1 MAQQTQNKV
10 SNSEYDTLINNSLK
24 KSTAKEKSITTGK
37 IISIE
42 NEIVTID
49 VGLKSEG
56 RIPLSEFSRP
66 GLKPEL
72 EVGDETEVFIENVD
86 NANGETLLSREKAV
100 KQKAWH
106 NLQNSFNENKVV
118 TGVPFN
124 RVKGGM
130 SVDLDG
136 VVAFLPGS
144 QIETRQIIKDTKELL
159 NKPLELLILKM
170 DKYRGNI
177 VVSRKA
183 ITESEL
189 KEQRS
194 ELLKNIK
201 EGSIIEGKVKNITDY
216 GAFIDL
222 GGIDGLVHVTDISW
236 TKINNPADILE
247 LNSMIKVKVLKF
259 DEELSRLSLGI
270 KQLTENPW
278 DKVKDNIKL
287 KDKVLGK
294 VVALNDSNVHLIIDD
309 QYDSVVSINELSWLK
324 KPPHPSKIVN
334 INDEIEVIV
343 IDIDDDKKRINCS
356 LKQTKD
362 NPWTKLNEKF
372 KINDTFE
379 TEVVN
384 IVDFGIFVK
393 VIDEIDGMVH
403 ISDLSWDENEC
414 VKILKDLKKG
424 DKINVKILDINA
436 DKERISLGVKHLK
449 NDPVQDFIEANPV
462 SSKVTG
468 KIVDVDEKGLKV
480 ELDNEKQVFG
490 FIKKSNLSNDK
501 NENKTDRF
509 ALEEKVDSIILSIDT
524 KNRTINLSIKELE
537 IQDEKE
543 ALSKYGSSTS
553 GASLGDI
560 LGSVLKK

>member
-1 MAQQTQNKV
+1 MNQQINTKIT
-10 SNSEYDTLINNSLK
+10 NSEYDELISKSLK
-24 KSTAKEKSITTGK
+24 NSSAKEKSITLGK

-42 NEIVTID
+42 NDIVTID

-56 RIPLSEFSRP
+56 RVPLSEFSRP
-66 GLKPEL
+66 GQKSEI

-106 NLQNSFNENKVV
+106 DLQLSFNENKVV
-118 TGVPFN
+118 TGIPFN

-130 SVDLDG
+130 SVDLNG

-159 NKPLELLILKM
+159 NKPIDLMILKM

-189 KEQRS
+189 KEQRN

-201 EGSIIEGKVKNITDY
+201 EGSVIEGKVKNITDY

-236 TKINNPADILE
+236 TKINNPSDVLE
-247 LNSMIKVKVLKF
+247 LNSSIKVKVLKF
-259 DEELSRLSLGI
+259 DEELARLSLGI
-270 KQLTENPW
+270 KQLTDNPW
-278 DKVKDNIKL
+278 DVVNEKISIDT
-287 KDKVLGK
+287 KVLSR
-294 VVALNDSNVHLIIDD
+294 VISMNDNNVHIILHNE
-309 QYDSVVSINELSWLK
+309 YDGIIPLNELSWLK
-324 KPPHPSKIVN
+324 KPPHPSKIIN
-334 INDEIEVIV
+334 LNDEIEVLILS
-343 IDIDDDKKRINCS
+343 IDDEKKRINCS
-356 LKQTKD
+356 LKQVKE
-362 NPWTKLNEKF
+362 NPWNKLKEKF
-372 KINDTFE
+372 NINDTFK
-379 TEVVN
+379 TEIVN

-393 VIDEIDGMVH
+393 VLDEIDGMVH
-403 ISDLSWDENEC
+403 ISDLSWDE
-414 VKILKDLKKG
+414 KDCETMIKNFKKG
-424 DKINVKILDINA
+424 QSVEVKILDINA
-436 DKERISLGVKHLK
+436 DKERISLGIKHLK
-449 NDPVQDFIEANPV
+449 NDPVQEYIETNPLNT
-462 SSKVTG
+462 KVTG
-468 KIVDVDEKGLKV
+468 KIVNIDEKGLKI
-480 ELDNEKQVFG
+480 ELDSEKQIYG

-501 NENKTDRF
+501 NENKIERF
-509 ALEEKVDSIILSIDT
+509 AIDENIDSVILSIDS
-524 KNRTINLSIKELE
+524 KNRMVNLSIKELE
-537 IQDEKE
+537 IRDEKE
-543 ALSKYGSSTS
+543 ALSKYGSSAS

>member
-1 MAQQTQNKV
+1 MKQESSNKIT
-10 SNSEYDTLINNSLK
+10 NNEYETLITNSLK
-24 KSTAKEKSITTGK
+24 NSSAREKSIAKGK
-37 IISIE
+37 VISIE

-56 RIPLSEFSRP
+56 RVPLSEFSRP
-66 GLKPEL
+66 GQKSDI

-100 KQKAWH
+100 KQKAWQ
-106 NLQNSFNENKVV
+106 NLQLSFNESKIV

-159 NKPLELLILKM
+159 NKPIELMILKM

-183 ITESEL
+183 ITENEL
-189 KEQRS
+189 KEQRT
-194 ELLKNIK
+194 ELLNNIK
-201 EGSIIEGKVKNITDY
+201 EGSVIEGKVKNITDY

-236 TKINNPADILE
+236 TKISSPSEILE
-247 LNSMIKVKVLKF
+247 LNSSIKVKVLKF

-270 KQLTENPW
+270 KQLTDNPW
-278 DKVKDNIKL
+278 DTVNENLKVKE
-287 KDKVLGK
+287 K
-294 VVALNDSNVHLIIDD
+294 VVGKIVSMTDNNVNIIINNL
-309 QYDSVVSINELSWLK
+309 YDGVIPLNELSWLK

-334 INDEIEVIV
+334 IGEDIEVLV
-343 IDIDDDKKRINCS
+343 LDIDDDRKRISCS
-356 LKQTKD
+356 LKQMKE
-362 NPWTKLNEKF
+362 NPWIKLEDSFN
-372 KINDTFE
+372 INDTFE
-379 TEVVN
+379 TEIVN

-403 ISDLSWDENEC
+403 ISDLSWDEKEC
-414 VKILKDLKKG
+414 EKIIKNYKKG
-424 DKINVKILDINA
+424 DKIKVKILDINA
-436 DKERISLGVKHLK
+436 DKERISLGVKHLN
-449 NDPVQDFIEANPV
+449 NDPVQEYLDANPIK
-462 SSKVTG
+462 SKVTG
-468 KIVDVDEKGLKV
+468 KIINIDEKGLKI
-480 ELDNEKQVFG
+480 ELNKENEIYGYV
-490 FIKKSNLSNDK
+490 KKSNLSNDK
-501 NENKTDRF
+501 NENKTERF
-509 ALEEKVDSIILSIDT
+509 ALEENIDSIIVSIDS
-524 KNRTINLSIKELE
+524 KNRIINLSIKELE
-537 IQDEKE
+537 IMDEKE

>member
-1 MAQQTQNKV
+1 MNQQSQTKI
-10 SNSEYDTLINNSLK
+10 SNSEYDNLIEDSLK
-24 KSTAKEKSITTGK
+24 NSSAKEKSITTGK

-42 NEIVTID
+42 NEVVTID

-66 GLKPEL
+66 GQKTEI
-72 EVGDETEVFIENVD
+72 EVGDEAEVFIENVD
-86 NANGETLLSREKAV
+86 NANGETMLSREKAV

-159 NKPLELLILKM
+159 NKRLELMILKM

-183 ITESEL
+183 ITENEL

-236 TKINNPADILE
+236 TKINNPSDVLE
-247 LNSMIKVKVLKF
+247 LNSSIKIKVLKF

-278 DKVKDNIKL
+278 DKVNENIKVN
-287 KDKVLGK
+287 DKVLAK
-294 VVALNDSNVHLIIDD
+294 VINMNDNNVHLIINNKFDAVI
-309 QYDSVVSINELSWLK
+309 SLNEISWLK

-334 INDEIEVIV
+334 INDEIEVLV
-343 IDIDDDKKRINCS
+343 LNIDDDKKRVNCS
-356 LKQTKD
+356 LKQMKV
-362 NPWTKLNEKF
+362 NPWTKLKEKF
-372 KINDTFE
+372 NINDTFE
-379 TEVVN
+379 TEIVN

-403 ISDLSWDENEC
+403 ISDLNWDEKEC
-414 VKILKDLKKG
+414 EKIIKDFKKG
-424 DKINVKILDINA
+424 EKIKVKILDINA
-436 DKERISLGVKHLK
+436 DKERISLGVKHLN
-449 NDPVQDFIEANPV
+449 NDPVQDFIETNPIN
-462 SSKVTG
+462 SKITG
-468 KIVDVDEKGLKV
+468 KIINIDEKGLKI
-480 ELDNEKQVFG
+480 ELDTEKQIFG
-490 FIKKSNLSNDK
+490 FIKKSNLSNNK
-501 NENKTDRF
+501 NENKTERF
-509 ALEEKVDSIILSIDT
+509 ALDEKVDSIIVSIDA
-524 KNRTINLSIKELE
+524 KNRTVNLSIKELE
-537 IQDEKE
+537 IIEEKE
-543 ALSKYGSSTS
+543 ALNKYGSSTS

>member
-1 MAQQTQNKV
+1 MNQESQTKI
-10 SNSEYDTLINNSLK
+10 SNSEYDTLINDTLKNS
-24 KSTAKEKSITTGK
+24 SAKEKSIAMGK

-42 NEIVTID
+42 NEVVTID

-66 GLKPEL
+66 GQKTEV

-86 NANGETLLSREKAV
+86 NANGETSLSREKAV

-130 SVDLDG
+130 SVDLNG

-159 NKPLELLILKM
+159 NKPLELMILKM

-183 ITESEL
+183 ITENEL

-201 EGSIIEGKVKNITDY
+201 EGSVIEGKVKNITDY

-236 TKINNPADILE
+236 TKINSPSDILE
-247 LNSMIKVKVLKF
+247 LNSTIKIKVLKF

-270 KQLTENPW
+270 KQLSENPW
-278 DKVKDNIKL
+278 DKVNDSIKVN
-287 KDKVLGK
+287 DKFLAK
-294 VVALNDSNVHLIIDD
+294 VISMNDSNVHLVINNSFDG
-309 QYDSVVSINELSWLK
+309 VVSLNELSWLK

-334 INDEIEVIV
+334 INDEIEVLV
-343 IDIDDDKKRINCS
+343 LDIDDDKKRINCS
-356 LKQTKD
+356 LKQMKE
-362 NPWTKLNEKF
+362 NPWIKLKEKF
-372 KINDTFE
+372 NINDTFE
-379 TEVVN
+379 TEIVN

-403 ISDLSWDENEC
+403 ISDLNWDEKEC
-414 VKILKDLKKG
+414 EKIIKDLKKG
-424 DKINVKILDINA
+424 EKIKVKILDINA
-436 DKERISLGVKHLK
+436 DKERISLGVKHLN
-449 NDPVQDFIEANPV
+449 NDPVQDFIEANPIN
-462 SSKVTG
+462 SKITG
-468 KIVDVDEKGLKV
+468 KIINIDEKGLKI
-480 ELDNEKQVFG
+480 ELDKEKQIFG
-490 FIKKSNLSNDK
+490 FIKKSNLSNNK
-501 NENKTDRF
+501 NENKVERF
-509 ALEEKVDSIILSIDT
+509 ALDEKVDSIIVSIDT
-524 KNRTINLSIKELE
+524 KNRTVNLSIKELE
-537 IQDEKE
+537 IRDEKE
-543 ALSKYGSSTS
+543 ALNKYGSSTS

>member
-1 MAQQTQNKV
+1 MNQQSQNKI
-10 SNSEYDTLINNSLK
+10 SNSEYDNLIEDSLK
-24 KSTAKEKSITTGK
+24 NSSAKEKSITTGK

-42 NEIVTID
+42 NEVVTID

-66 GLKPEL
+66 GQKTEI
-72 EVGDETEVFIENVD
+72 EVGDEAEVFIENVD
-86 NANGETLLSREKAV
+86 NANGETMLSREKAV

-159 NKPLELLILKM
+159 NKPLELMILKM

-183 ITESEL
+183 ITENEL

-236 TKINNPADILE
+236 TKINNPSDVLE
-247 LNSMIKVKVLKF
+247 LNSSIKIKVLKF

-278 DKVKDNIKL
+278 DKVNENIKVN
-287 KDKVLGK
+287 DKVLAK
-294 VVALNDSNVHLIIDD
+294 VINMNDNNVHLIINNKFDAVI
-309 QYDSVVSINELSWLK
+309 SLNEISWLK

-334 INDEIEVIV
+334 INDEIEVLV
-343 IDIDDDKKRINCS
+343 LNIDDDKKRVNCS
-356 LKQTKD
+356 LKQMKV
-362 NPWTKLNEKF
+362 NPWTKLKEKF
-372 KINDTFE
+372 NINDTFE
-379 TEVVN
+379 TEIVN

-403 ISDLSWDENEC
+403 ISDLNWDEKEC
-414 VKILKDLKKG
+414 EKIIKDFKKG
-424 DKINVKILDINA
+424 EKIKVKILDINA
-436 DKERISLGVKHLK
+436 DKERISLGVKHLD
-449 NDPVQDFIEANPV
+449 NDPVQDFIETNPIN
-462 SSKVTG
+462 SKITG
-468 KIVDVDEKGLKV
+468 KIINIDEKGLKI
-480 ELDNEKQVFG
+480 ELDTEKQIFG
-490 FIKKSNLSNDK
+490 FIKKSNLSNNK
-501 NENKTDRF
+501 NENKTERF
-509 ALEEKVDSIILSIDT
+509 ALDEKVDSIIVSIDA
-524 KNRTINLSIKELE
+524 KNRTVNLSIKELE
-537 IQDEKE
+537 IIEEKE
-543 ALSKYGSSTS
+543 ALNKYGSSTS

>member
-1 MAQQTQNKV
+1 MNQQSETKI
-10 SNSEYDTLINNSLK
+10 SNSEYDTLIDGSLK
-24 KSTAKEKSITTGK
+24 NSSAKEKSIATGK

-42 NEIVTID
+42 NEVVTID

-66 GLKPEL
+66 GQKTEV
-72 EVGDETEVFIENVD
+72 EVGDVTEVFIENVD
-86 NANGETLLSREKAV
+86 NANGETTLSREKAV

-159 NKPLELLILKM
+159 NKPLELMILKM

-183 ITESEL
+183 ITENEL

-236 TKINNPADILE
+236 TKINNPSDVLE
-247 LNSMIKVKVLKF
+247 LNSTIKIKVLKF

-278 DKVKDNIKL
+278 EKVNENIKVN
-287 KDKVLGK
+287 DKVLAK
-294 VVALNDSNVHLIIDD
+294 VISMNDNNVHLIINNNFDGAI
-309 QYDSVVSINELSWLK
+309 SLNELSWLK

-334 INDEIEVIV
+334 LNDEIEVLV
-343 IDIDDDKKRINCS
+343 LDIDDDKKRVNCS
-356 LKQTKD
+356 LKQMKE
-362 NPWTKLNEKF
+362 NPWTKLKQKF
-372 KINDTFE
+372 DVNDTFE
-379 TEVVN
+379 TEIVN

-403 ISDLSWDENEC
+403 ISDLSWDEKEC
-414 VKILKDLKKG
+414 EEVIKNFKKG
-424 DKINVKILDINA
+424 EKIKVKILDINA
-436 DKERISLGVKHLK
+436 DKERISLGVKHLN
-449 NDPVQDFIEANPV
+449 NDPVQDFIEANPIN
-462 SSKVTG
+462 SKVTG
-468 KIVDVDEKGLKV
+468 KIIKIDEKGLKI
-480 ELDNEKQVFG
+480 ELDNEKQIFG

-501 NENKTDRF
+501 NENKIERF
-509 ALEEKVDSIILSIDT
+509 ALDEKVDSLILSIDT
-524 KNRTINLSIKELE
+524 KNRTVNLSIKELE
-537 IQDEKE
+537 IKDEKE
-543 ALSKYGSSTS
+543 ALNKYGSSAS

>member
-1 MAQQTQNKV
+1 MSQQTNSKIT
-10 SNSEYDTLINNSLK
+10 NSEYDTLITNSLK
-24 KSTAKEKSITTGK
+24 NSSAKEKSIATGK
-37 IISIE
+37 IISID
-42 NEIVTID
+42 NDIVTID

-66 GLKPEL
+66 GHKSEI

-100 KQKAWH
+100 KQKSWH
-106 NLQNSFNENKVV
+106 NLQTCFDENKIV
-118 TGVPFN
+118 TGIPFN

-159 NKPLELLILKM
+159 HKPIELMILKM

-194 ELLKNIK
+194 ELLKTIK

-236 TKINNPADILE
+236 TKINNPSEILE
-247 LNSMIKVKVLKF
+247 LNSTIKVKVLKF

-270 KQLTENPW
+270 KQLSDNPW
-278 DKVKDNIKL
+278 ETVNENIKINEKL
-287 KDKVLGK
+287 LGK
-294 VVALNDSNVHLIIDD
+294 VVSMNDNNVHLILNNK
-309 QYDSVVSINELSWLK
+309 YDGIIPLNELSWLK

-334 INDEIEVIV
+334 INDEIEVLV
-343 IDIDDDKKRINCS
+343 LEIDGDKKRINCS
-356 LKQTKD
+356 LKQVKD
-362 NPWTKLNEKF
+362 NPWIKLKDNF
-372 KINDTFE
+372 NINDTFE
-379 TEVVN
+379 TVIVN
-384 IVDFGIFVK
+384 IVDFGIFVR

-403 ISDLSWDENEC
+403 VSDLSWEETEC
-414 VKILKDLKKG
+414 EKILKDFKKG
-424 DKINVKILDINA
+424 DKVKVKILDINA
-436 DKERISLGVKHLK
+436 DKERISLGIKHLN
-449 NDPVQDFIEANPV
+449 NDPVQEFIETNPLN
-462 SSKVTG
+462 SKVTG
-468 KIVDVDEKGLKV
+468 KIINIDEKGLKI
-480 ELDNEKQVFG
+480 ELDKQNNIFG
-490 FIKKSNLSNDK
+490 YIRKSQLSNDK
-501 NENKTDRF
+501 NENKIERF
-509 ALEEKVDSIILSIDT
+509 ALDENIDSLILSVDSKT
-524 KNRTINLSIKELE
+524 RTLNLSIKELE
-537 IQDEKE
+537 VQDEKE
-543 ALSKYGSSTS
+543 ALSKYGSSAS

>member
-1 MAQQTQNKV
+1 MSQQSINKIT
-10 SNSEYDTLINNSLK
+10 NTEYDNLISGSLK
-24 KSTAKEKSITTGK
+24 NSSAKEKSIATGK

-56 RIPLSEFSRP
+56 RVPLSEFSRP
-66 GLKPEL
+66 GQKSEI

-100 KQKAWH
+100 KQKAWQ
-106 NLQNSFNENKVV
+106 NLQDSFNENKVV
-118 TGVPFN
+118 TGIPFN

-159 NKPLELLILKM
+159 NKPLELMILKM

-183 ITESEL
+183 ITENEL
-189 KEQRS
+189 KEQRT

-216 GAFIDL
+216 GAFVDL

-236 TKINNPADILE
+236 TKINNPSEVLE
-247 LNSMIKVKVLKF
+247 LNSMIKIKVLKF

-270 KQLTENPW
+270 KQLTDNPW
-278 DKVKDNIKL
+278 DQVNENIKIS
-287 KDKVLGK
+287 DKVIGK
-294 VVALNDSNVHLIIDD
+294 VVSMNDNNIHMVINNN
-309 QYDSVVSINELSWLK
+309 YDGIVSLNELSWLK
-324 KPPHPSKIVN
+324 KPPHPSKIVDAN
-334 INDEIEVIV
+334 EEIEVLV
-343 IDIDDDKKRINCS
+343 LEIDDDKKRISCS
-356 LKQTKD
+356 LKQMKE
-362 NPWTKLNEKF
+362 NPWTKLKDKF
-372 KINDTFE
+372 EINDTFE

-403 ISDLSWDENEC
+403 ISDLSWDEKEC
-414 VKILKDLKKG
+414 EKIIKDLKKG
-424 DKINVKILDINA
+424 EKIKVKILDINV

-449 NDPVQDFIEANPV
+449 NDPVQDFVEANPIN
-462 SSKVTG
+462 SKVTG
-468 KIVDVDEKGLKV
+468 KITYIDEKGLKI
-480 ELDNEKQVFG
+480 ELDANNQIFG
-490 FIKKSNLSNDK
+490 FIKKINLSNDK

-509 ALEEKVDSIILSIDT
+509 ALGEKVDSVILSIDT
-524 KNRTINLSIKELE
+524 KNRTVNLSIKELE
-537 IQDEKE
+537 IRDEKE

>member
-1 MAQQTQNKV
+1 MNQQSQTKI
-10 SNSEYDTLINNSLK
+10 SNSEYDNLIEDSLK
-24 KSTAKEKSITTGK
+24 NSSAKEKSITTGK

-42 NEIVTID
+42 NEVVTID

-66 GLKPEL
+66 GQKTEI
-72 EVGDETEVFIENVD
+72 EVGDEAEVFIENVD
-86 NANGETLLSREKAV
+86 NANGETMLSREKAV

-159 NKPLELLILKM
+159 NKPLELMILKM

-183 ITESEL
+183 ITENEL

-236 TKINNPADILE
+236 TKINNPSDVLE
-247 LNSMIKVKVLKF
+247 LNSSIKIKVLKF

-278 DKVKDNIKL
+278 DKVNENIKVN
-287 KDKVLGK
+287 DKVLAK
-294 VVALNDSNVHLIIDD
+294 VINMNDNNVHL
-309 QYDSVVSINELSWLK
+309 VINNKFDAVISLNEISWLK

-334 INDEIEVIV
+334 INDEIEVLV
-343 IDIDDDKKRINCS
+343 LNIDDDKKRVNCS
-356 LKQTKD
+356 LKQMKV
-362 NPWTKLNEKF
+362 NPWTKLKEKF
-372 KINDTFE
+372 NINDTFE
-379 TEVVN
+379 TEIVN

-403 ISDLSWDENEC
+403 ISDLNWDEKEC
-414 VKILKDLKKG
+414 EKIIKDFKKG
-424 DKINVKILDINA
+424 EKIKVKILDINA
-436 DKERISLGVKHLK
+436 DKERISLGVKHLD
-449 NDPVQDFIEANPV
+449 NDPVQDFIETNPIN
-462 SSKVTG
+462 SKITG
-468 KIVDVDEKGLKV
+468 KIINIDEKGLKI
-480 ELDNEKQVFG
+480 ELDTEKQIFG
-490 FIKKSNLSNDK
+490 FIKKSNLSNNK
-501 NENKTDRF
+501 NENKTERF
-509 ALEEKVDSIILSIDT
+509 ALDEKVDSIIVSIDA
-524 KNRTINLSIKELE
+524 KNRTVNLSIKELE
-537 IQDEKE
+537 IIEEKE
-543 ALSKYGSSTS
+543 ALNKYGSSTS